1 MPVAVTVVA
10 EGGSDAAAS
19 AGMTGSFEEEDEEKV
34 VMVGSL
40 GKADD
45 HF

>member
-1 MPVAVTVVA
+1 VTVVA

-19 AGMTGSFEEEDEEKV
+19 VGMTGSFEEEDEENV